1 MKKMLAIVLFLA
13 LITCAF
19 SGCITDRVSEIRS
32 EEPVPAIMP
41 APMPPTITKQV
52 DTAMPVEVGAADY
65 QYFDTNTE
73 QKIIQRAS
81 LSIEVVDFQ
90 ASSNALILI
99 VERSDGFVSDSY
111 SYVTGNGLKRGDFT
125 IRVPTDEFLSVISE
139 IEQIGTVKSKHTSG
153 QDVTEEYIDLKARIN
168 NLERQEQ
175 RLLEILDMANNTQ
188 EVLEV
193 EREIWRVRGEIE
205 QLTGRIN
212 YLENR
217 IELATI
223 SVSLY
228 EQEPITHS
236 WGIRDAFRAA
246 FEAFVSVIRG
256 FIILVGYA
264 VPILILVGI
273 GWLIKSKLM
282 PKLRKGKE
290 GKINE

>member
-1 MKKMLAIVLFLA
+1 MKKMVAVVIFLA

-19 SGCITDRVSEIRS
+19 SGCA
-32 EEPVPAIMP
+32 EEGSVEPMPAPAPMP
-41 APMPPTITKQV
+41 APMPPTMTKQA
-52 DTAMPVEVGAADY
+52 DTAISVGGGTADY
-65 QYFDTNTE
+65 QYIDTDTD
-73 QKIIQRAS
+73 QKIIHRAS

-111 SYVTGNGLKRGDFT
+111 SYVTGTGLKRGDFT
-125 IRVPTDEFLSVISE
+125 LRVPTDKFLSVISE
-139 IEQIGTVKSKHTSG
+139 IEQIGDVKSKHTSG
-153 QDVTEEYIDLKARIN
+153 QDVTEEYIDLRARIN
-168 NLERQEQ
+168 NSERQEQ
-175 RLLEILDMANNTQ
+175 RLLEILDMANNTT

-256 FIILVGYA
+256 FIILIGYA
-264 VPILILVGI
+264 VPILILVGL
-273 GWLIKSKLM
+273 GWFIKSRLM
-282 PKLRKGKE
+282 PKLRMKGKVKE
-290 GKINE
+290 

>member
-1 MKKMLAIVLFLA
+1 MKKMVAVVLFLA
-13 LITCAF
+13 LIACAF
-19 SGCITDRVSEIRS
+19 SGCA
-32 EEPVPAIMP
+32 EESPVETKSAPAPMP
-41 APMPPTITKQV
+41 APMPPTMTKQG
-52 DTAMPVEVGAADY
+52 DTAISVGGGTADY
-65 QYFDTNTE
+65 QYVDTNTE

-111 SYVTGNGLKRGDFT
+111 SYVTGTGYKRGDFT

-175 RLLEILDMANNTQ
+175 RLLEILDMANTTQ
-188 EVLEV
+188 EVLVV
-193 EREIWRVRGEIE
+193 EKEIWRVRSEIE

-246 FEAFVSVIRG
+246 FEAFVSTIRG
-256 FIILVGYA
+256 LIILVGYV
-264 VPILILVGI
+264 VPILILVGL

-290 GKINE
+290 GKVKE

>member
-1 MKKMLAIVLFLA
+1 MKKAVVIVLFLA

-19 SGCITDRVSEIRS
+19 SGCAGEVAV
-32 EEPVPAIMP
+32 EEPRPAPMP
-41 APMPPTITKQV
+41 APMPPTITKQA
-52 DTAMPVEVGAADY
+52 DTAMPVEAGAADY
-65 QYFDTNTE
+65 GYGDTNTE

-90 ASSNALILI
+90 ASSNALSLI
-99 VERSDGFVSDSY
+99 VERSGGFISDSY
-111 SYVTGNGLKRGDFT
+111 SYVTDNGYKRGEFT

-139 IEQIGTVKSKHTSG
+139 IEQIGNVKSKHTSG
-153 QDVTEEYIDLKARIN
+153 QDVTEEYIDLMARLN
-168 NLERQEQ
+168 NSERQER
-175 RLLEILDMANNTQ
+175 RLLDILEMANNTE

-217 IELATI
+217 IDLATI

-246 FEAFVSVIRG
+246 FEAFVSTIRG
-256 FIILVGYA
+256 LIILVGYA
-264 VPILILVGI
+264 LPILVLVVL
-273 GWLIKSKLM
+273 GWLIKSKFI

-290 GKINE
+290 GKVKE

>member
-1 MKKMLAIVLFLA
+1 MKKAVVIVLFLA
-13 LITCAF
+13 LVTCTF
-19 SGCITDRVSEIRS
+19 SGCAGEVAV
-32 EEPVPAIMP
+32 EEPRPVEMP
-41 APMPPTITKQV
+41 APMPPTITKQA
-52 DTAMPVEVGAADY
+52 DTAMPVEAGAADY
-65 QYFDTNTE
+65 GYGDTNTE

-90 ASSNALILI
+90 ASSNALVLI
-99 VERSDGFVSDSY
+99 VERSGGFISDSY
-111 SYVTGNGLKRGDFT
+111 SYVTDNGYKRGEFT

-139 IEQIGTVKSKHTSG
+139 IEQIGNVKSKHTSG
-153 QDVTEEYIDLKARIN
+153 QDVTEEYIDLMARLN
-168 NLERQEQ
+168 NSERQER
-175 RLLEILDMANNTQ
+175 RLLDILEMANNTE

-217 IELATI
+217 IDLATI

-236 WGIRDAFRAA
+236 WGIREAFRAA
-246 FEAFVSVIRG
+246 FEAFVSTIRG
-256 FIILVGYA
+256 LIILVGYA
-264 VPILILVGI
+264 LPILVLVVL
-273 GWLIKSKLM
+273 GWLIKSKFI

-290 GKINE
+290 GKVKE